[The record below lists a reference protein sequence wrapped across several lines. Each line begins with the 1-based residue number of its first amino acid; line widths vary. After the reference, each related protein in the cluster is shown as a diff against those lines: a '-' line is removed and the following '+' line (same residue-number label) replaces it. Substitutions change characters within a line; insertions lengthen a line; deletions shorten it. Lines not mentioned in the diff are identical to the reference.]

1 MKVILNE
8 DVKSL
13 GKKGEVVEV
22 SDGYA
27 RNFIF
32 SKKLGVEATSANLN
46 NLKLKKANDEK
57 IAKEQLA
64 EAQAFAKD
72 LESKSVTLSIK
83 MGEGGKNFGS
93 ISTKEI
99 VAAASKQLNLELDKK
114 KVVLK
119 DPIKSAGIFT
129 VAIKLHPQVTGSLK
143 VNVVEE

>member
-1 MKVILNE
+1 M
-8 DVKSL
+8 KSL